1 MKKEIKLVAI
11 VLVAL
16 IVFLSGFGLGA
27 TKGININF
35 SGDINVNDG
44 ASSSADVAGTTAA
57 VTTTA
62 AAQTTT
68 AAASSDDTG
77 SAETTTAA
85 AGADDTADTTAAAS
99 TSSLPTGVDEI
110 AAKYNEVVNAAK
122 TAQNVTIYR
131 YEAISLNLT
140 DCSISFA
147 TSTVNSIL
155 QQFVTPTERTTE
167 ITNGYTDG
175 GTGANTATNYIYP
188 MNRDAEVQGSYLS
201 SATAVENA
209 DGGYTMTLVF
219 AAENSDF
226 DGTTSTE
233 PTGHNSAM
241 DPLNLGTLDISPAS
255 IDSASMVYSGATVTA
270 TVNADGLL
278 TEMHLDL
285 PMEGGGTGSVI
296 GFSVSL
302 EIEGAMDGK
311 ITLTY

>member
-1 MKKEIKLVAI
+1 MKKEIKIVAV

-27 TKGININF
+27 PKGININF
-35 SGDINVNDG
+35 SGEINVNDS
-44 ASSSADVAGTTAA
+44 ASSSSDASATTVA
-57 VTTTA
+57 TTTA
-62 AAQTTT
+62 VTTT

-85 AGADDTADTTAAAS
+85 ASSDDTADTTAAAS
-99 TSSLPTGVDEI
+99 TSSIPTGVDEI

-147 TSTVNSIL
+147 TSTINSIL

-175 GTGANTATNYIYP
+175 GTGENTATNYIYP
-188 MNRDAEVQGSYLS
+188 MGRDAEVVGSYLS

-226 DGTTSTE
+226 DGTTTTD

-241 DPLNLGTLDISPAS
+241 DPLNLGTLDVSPAT
-255 IDSASMVYSGATVTA
+255 IDEASMVYSGATVTA

-278 TEMHLDL
+278 TEMTIDL
-285 PMEGGGTGSVI
+285 PMDGGGTGSVI

-302 EIEGAMDGK
+302 EIEGSMDAL

>member
-27 TKGININF
+27 TKGININL
-35 SGDINVNDG
+35 SGDINVNDSG
-44 ASSSADVAGTTAA
+44 SSSEDVAATTT

-62 AAQTTT
+62 A
-68 AAASSDDTG
+68 
-77 SAETTTAA
+77 AETTTAA
-85 AGADDTADTTAAAS
+85 ASTDDTAETTTAAAAADDTADTTAAAS
-99 TSSLPTGVDEI
+99 TSALPTGVDEI

-155 QQFVTPTERTTE
+155 QQFVTPTERTTP
-167 ITNGYTDG
+167 ITDGFTDG
-175 GTGANTATNYIYP
+175 GTGENTATNYIYP
-188 MNRDAEVQGSYLS
+188 MDRDAEVQGSYLT

-209 DGGYTMTLVF
+209 DGGYTLTLNF
-219 AAENSDF
+219 AAETSDF
-226 DGTTSTE
+226 DGTTTTD

-241 DPLNLGTLDISPAS
+241 DPLNLGTLDISPAT
-255 IDSASMVYSGATVTA
+255 IDSASMSYPGATVVA

-278 TEMHLDL
+278 VKQEITL
-285 PMEGGGTGSVI
+285 PMSGGGSGSVI

-302 EIEGAMDGK
+302 EIDGSMDAY
-311 ITLTY
+311 IDLTY